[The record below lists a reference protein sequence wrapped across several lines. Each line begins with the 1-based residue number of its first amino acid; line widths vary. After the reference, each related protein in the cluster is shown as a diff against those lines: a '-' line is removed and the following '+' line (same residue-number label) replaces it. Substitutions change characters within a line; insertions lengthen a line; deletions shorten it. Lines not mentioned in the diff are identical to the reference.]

1 MQCHVRN
8 ASFAYDAPY
17 SELFRDLTL
26 SLDTSWALALV
37 GANGRG
43 KTTLLQLLAG
53 AKSLDSGT
61 IACADRPILLP
72 QRVPDMHRS
81 VVDVQLSVV
90 GADHESDVRIRIAE
104 NSAWLGIPTSMFD
117 RPFHSLS
124 GGERTRALLAAITA
138 PDHVWPLL
146 DEPTNHLDA
155 AGCDVVISYLR
166 DRARGFV
173 LVSHHEA
180 VLAGTCDHVLSIERD
195 GVRLSSAPYAVWKAE
210 REAQHERERR
220 AEQHLERDIARLRAA
235 AQERRQWSATTE
247 REKNSAFDS
256 GFVSRKAAKMMKR
269 ALHVERRQAAQIE
282 AKEQLLQRFDVESSV
297 RLPASLPSPSVVLQV
312 DGLSIAYGST
322 MVVQNL
328 SFTPRSGE
336 IVAVCGPNGS
346 GKSSIIRAIEGTI
359 PYHGNISKPAR
370 LSMIVSHQE
379 PAWQQGSL
387 REHVTEAG
395 IDETRYRTV
404 LAALGVRGNVFERPL
419 ETFSFAQWKKIDLA
433 RSFVESCHLLV
444 WDEPL
449 NGLDPHSRAQILQA
463 IKDAKP
469 TMLIIDHDP
478 AVLRELPVTFRVD
491 STRLQL

>member
-1 MQCHVRN
+1 MQCHVRS

-17 SELFRDLTL
+17 CELFRDLTL

-53 AKSLDSGT
+53 VKTPDSGT
-61 IACADRPILLP
+61 IACADRPMLLP
-72 QRVPDMHRS
+72 QRVPNMHRS
-81 VVDVQLSVV
+81 VIDVQLSVV
-90 GADHESDVRIRIAE
+90 GADRESDVRVRIAE

-117 RPFHSLS
+117 RPLHSLS

-138 PDHVWPLL
+138 PDHAWPLL

-155 AGCDVVISYLR
+155 AGCDLVMSYLR

-195 GVRLSSAPYAVWKAE
+195 GVRLSSASYAVWKAE
-210 REAQHERERR
+210 REAQYERERR
-220 AEQHLERDIARLRAA
+220 TEQHLERDIARLRAA
-235 AQERRQWSATTE
+235 AQERRQWSAITE
-247 REKNSAFDS
+247 REKNAAFDS

-269 ALHVERRQAAQIE
+269 ALHVERRQAEQIE
-282 AKEQLLQRFDVESSV
+282 AKEQLLQRFDAESPV
-297 RLPASLPSPSVVLQV
+297 RLPAPLPGPSVVLQV
-312 DGLSIAYGST
+312 EGLGIAYGT
-322 MVVQNL
+322 EDVVQDM
-328 SFTPRSGE
+328 SFTLRRGE

-359 PYHGNISKPAR
+359 PYRGIISKPAR
-370 LSMIVSHQE
+370 LSMIVAHQE

-387 REHVTEAG
+387 REHVVAAG
-395 IDETRYRTV
+395 VDETRYRTV
-404 LAALGVRGNVFERPL
+404 LAALGVRGDVFERPL
-419 ETFSFAQWKKIDLA
+419 ETFSFGQWKKIDLA
-433 RSFVESCHLLV
+433 RSFVEPCHLLI
-444 WDEPL
+444 WDEPM
-449 NGLDPHSRAQILQA
+449 NGLDPRSRAQILQA
-463 IKDAKP
+463 VKEAAP

-478 AVLRELPVTFRVD
+478 AVLRDLPVTFRLD